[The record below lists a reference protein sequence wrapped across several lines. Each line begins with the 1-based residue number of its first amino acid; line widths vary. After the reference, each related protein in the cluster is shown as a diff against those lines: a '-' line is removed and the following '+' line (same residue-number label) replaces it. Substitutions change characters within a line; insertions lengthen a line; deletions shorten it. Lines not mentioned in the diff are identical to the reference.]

1 MNWIILISVVPC
13 LAKKYPIEYEY
24 NFAVI
29 VFLGVTQR
37 IPEDEVL
44 KELSQN
50 IGNCAIH
57 LGIELGL
64 DILAVE
70 STLFA
75 YPRDMFEQNYDI
87 LKKWKQ
93 HSRTKTLYI
102 LMRALQ
108 RVMPQGMNFLERKYN
123 IKIG

>member
-1 MNWIILISVVPC
+1 M
-13 LAKKYPIEYEY
+13 
-24 NFAVI
+24 
-29 VFLGVTQR
+29 
-37 IPEDEVL
+37 L

-57 LGIELGL
+57 LGIELEL
-64 DILAVE
+64 DVLAVE
-70 STLFA
+70 STPFA

-108 RVMPQGMNFLERKYN
+108 RVMPQGMNFLERKYDL
-123 IKIG
+123 KIGKEGKEYSINYLGISLLVVIFMEFVL